1 MKIKIIA
8 AIVLLFLL
16 AGCDLLVSDRY
27 FIINKDL
34 PLFLEVGQE
43 LPDFKEYITIM
54 DEGQE
59 IPVTDDMI
67 DSSRATTLH
76 KGTFF
81 VVYTYQKGE
90 SKFTKFL
97 SFSVVESKKPIITQV
112 IMNTRLGIGQAV
124 DFKDYI
130 EFTDYLGKPLSITD
144 EMVDATAADLSKT
157 GNFTVLYHVTDT
169 EGRSADLAIAFE
181 VFDFTPIITQIIS
194 DTELVLGSTAPD
206 FKLYIGAKD
215 YMNHDILIT
224 DVMIDSFHFEA
235 ILL

>member
-34 PLFLEVGQE
+34 PLFLEVGDE

-81 VVYTYQKGE
+81 V
-90 SKFTKFL
+90 S
-97 SFSVVESKKPIITQV
+97 
-112 IMNTRLGIGQAV
+112 
-124 DFKDYI
+124 
-130 EFTDYLGKPLSITD
+130 
-144 EMVDATAADLSKT
+144 
-157 GNFTVLYHVTDT
+157 
-169 EGRSADLAIAFE
+169 
-181 VFDFTPIITQIIS
+181 
-194 DTELVLGSTAPD
+194 
-206 FKLYIGAKD
+206 
-215 YMNHDILIT
+215 
-224 DVMIDSFHFEA
+224 
-235 ILL
+235 